1 MRGRRVYERVHRG
14 RRDVKHLIKKASKLR
29 TRNIILIIVGIFIA
43 AFVIYTVIFYSIKG
57 WQWDNIFPY
66 LLGTGG
72 IIEAF
77 TGLLT
82 LVEIIVGRKRKE
94 KDNEV

>member
-1 MRGRRVYERVHRG
+1 MKR
-14 RRDVKHLIKKASKLR
+14 LIKKASKLR

-94 KDNEV
+94 KNNDV

>member
-1 MRGRRVYERVHRG
+1 M
-14 RRDVKHLIKKASKLR
+14 KHLIKKVSKLR

-43 AFVIYTVIFYSIKG
+43 AFVVYTVIFYSIKG

-94 KDNEV
+94 KNNDI

>member
-1 MRGRRVYERVHRG
+1 MKR
-14 RRDVKHLIKKASKLR
+14 LIKKASKLR
-29 TRNIILIIVGIFIA
+29 TRNIILLIVGIFIA

-57 WQWDNIFPY
+57 WQWDNLFPY

-94 KDNEV
+94 KNNEI

>member
-1 MRGRRVYERVHRG
+1 MRR
-14 RRDVKHLIKKASKLR
+14 LIKKASKLR

-57 WQWDNIFPY
+57 WQWDNLFPY

-94 KDNEV
+94 NNNEI

>member
-1 MRGRRVYERVHRG
+1 MRHI
-14 RRDVKHLIKKASKLR
+14 IKKASKLR

-94 KDNEV
+94 NNNDI

>member
-1 MRGRRVYERVHRG
+1 MNM
-14 RRDVKHLIKKASKLR
+14 LKKASKLKK
-29 TRNIILIIVGIFIA
+29 RNVILIIVGIFIA

-94 KDNEV
+94 NNNE

>member
-1 MRGRRVYERVHRG
+1 MSF
-14 RRDVKHLIKKASKLR
+14 IKKASKLR

-82 LVEIIVGRKRKE
+82 LVEIIVGRKKKE
-94 KDNEV
+94 NNNDI

>member
-1 MRGRRVYERVHRG
+1 MKR
-14 RRDVKHLIKKASKLR
+14 LIKKASKLR

-94 KDNEV
+94 NNNEI

>member
-1 MRGRRVYERVHRG
+1 M
-14 RRDVKHLIKKASKLR
+14 KHLIKKASKLR

-57 WQWDNIFPY
+57 WQWDNLFPY

-82 LVEIIVGRKRKE
+82 LVEIIVGRKKKE
-94 KDNEV
+94 NNNEV